1 MGPPYEPAPV
11 ADDCAAFS
19 AAPLDAPMS
28 PEASAAF
35 DKVAPAPADPLYWI
49 NHTLASLRA
58 WEPGDAFGTGDV
70 PALILILDDA
80 RKEIER
86 LRALVCHAPVIAH
99 NPDRAQI
106 ALLGALAADQ
116 VKTEQVKRDPDPTA
130 PGAPGERVER
140 RG

>member
-1 MGPPYEPAPV
+1 MGPLYEPAP
-11 ADDCAAFS
+11 ADDCVAFS

-28 PEASAAF
+28 PEVSAAF
-35 DKVAPAPADPLYWI
+35 DKVAPAPTDPLYWV

-58 WEPGDAFGTGDV
+58 WEPGDGFGTGDV

-106 ALLGALAADQ
+106 ALLGALT
-116 VKTEQVKRDPDPTA
+116 TEQVKRDPDPTA